1 MFQTIARKFGL
12 VYVAKG
18 KKPEKFIPLPIIPIT
33 KENLSE
39 AISWEISDENY
50 ERAVEYIGGIDD
62 WEALGFSEKR
72 LPSREAFFHFG
83 TLKSIS
89 LKE

>member
-1 MFQTIARKFGL
+1 M
-12 VYVAKG
+12 
-18 KKPEKFIPLPIIPIT
+18 PIIPIT

-62 WEALGFSEKR
+62 
-72 LPSREAFFHFG
+72 
-83 TLKSIS
+83 
-89 LKE
+89 

>member
-1 MFQTIARKFGL
+1 MEMIANGTGCHNERSSIFARANYFKNL
-12 VYVAKG
+12 YEYVAKG

-62 WEALGFSEKR
+62 
-72 LPSREAFFHFG
+72 
-83 TLKSIS
+83 
-89 LKE
+89 